1 LIGTDAG
8 VFNRCTDEDAGLIFN
23 PDTTGEHGGGFSR
36 ANRREAR
43 KLGLLRSKSSE
54 AERERMEPQERNE
67 RVCGESPT
75 PMLILFERRYTVK
88 KLLMGVLLLV
98 LIIALTG
105 AVFGAEQES
114 ASAPVPQAASQ
125 ADPSTQSP
133 PARNNTGDTA
143 WLLIST
149 ALVMLMTPGLAFFYG
164 GMVGRKNVLAILMQC
179 FIILCVVSVQWVLFG
194 YSLSFAPGKG
204 FWGSLEWAGLRGV
217 GLAPYP
223 DYAATIP
230 HQLFMIF
237 QMMFAVITPALIIG
251 AFAERMKFSAFLIF
265 MVLWSTFVYDPVCH
279 WVWGV
284 GGWLKEL
291 GALDF
296 AGGTVVHIN
305 AGIAALM
312 TAIFIG
318 KRRGS
323 TQKAILPHNLPFTI
337 LGTALL
343 WFGWFGFNAG
353 SSLGAN
359 EIAVNAFVVTNTAA
373 AAAGLSWALL
383 DWAFHE
389 KPTVLGTATGAVAGL
404 VAITPAA
411 GFVSALSAIVIGIF
425 VSIFCYM
432 AVTII
437 KPRLGY
443 DDALDVFGVHC
454 VGGIWGALATGLF
467 ASKAVNP
474 AGADGLFFGNPKQFV
489 VQLIAVAITLA
500 YSFVV
505 SLIIYKLIDVVM
517 KVRVKEKDEVMGLD
531 LTQHHENAYT
541 ILE

>member
-1 LIGTDAG
+1 
-8 VFNRCTDEDAGLIFN
+8 
-23 PDTTGEHGGGFSR
+23 
-36 ANRREAR
+36 
-43 KLGLLRSKSSE
+43 
-54 AERERMEPQERNE
+54 
-67 RVCGESPT
+67 
-75 PMLILFERRYTVK
+75 
-88 KLLMGVLLLV
+88 MGVLLLV
-98 LIIALTG
+98 LVIALTG
-105 AVFGAEQES
+105 AAFAAEQES

-125 ADPSTQSP
+125 ADPSPQSP

-164 GMVGRKNVLAILMQC
+164 GMVGRKNVLGILMQC

-217 GLAPYP
+217 GLVPYP

-437 KPRLGY
+437 KPRFGY

-454 VGGIWGALATGLF
+454 IGGIWGALATGVF

-474 AGADGLFFGNPKQFV
+474 AGADGLFFGNPKQLL

-505 SLIIYKLIDVVM
+505 SFIIYKLIDVAM